1 MPKYTVY
8 GSDVTFYWA
17 EVEAESPEAIYK
29 METDDFDWTEIDVES
44 IQINSVELDGKRVS
58 PEPSKSEILLELAQ
72 DANVPVINI
81 PLSAG
86 SDNDLSGFPT
96 EQDEE
101 DAG

>member
-8 GSDVTFYWA
+8 GSEVNFFRA
-17 EVEAESPEAIYK
+17 EVEAESLEALYE
-29 METDDFDWTEIDVES
+29 MDNDDIDWVEYDGEA

-58 PEPSKSEILLELAQ
+58 PEPTKSEILLELAQ

-81 PLSAG
+81 PLSVG
-86 SDNDLSGFPT
+86 PDNDLSGFPT